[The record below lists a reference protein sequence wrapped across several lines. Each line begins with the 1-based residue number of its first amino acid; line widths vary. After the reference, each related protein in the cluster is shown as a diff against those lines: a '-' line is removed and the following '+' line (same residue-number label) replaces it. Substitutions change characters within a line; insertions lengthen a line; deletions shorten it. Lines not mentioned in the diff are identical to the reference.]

1 MLSKSTAILF
11 EIIRYSWRNSEDM
24 ERCHGYEILAYLLKQ
39 KRELITVELFELLLV
54 FIGKN
59 PHSPE

>member
-1 MLSKSTAILF
+1 LKKATAILF

-24 ERCHGYEILAYLLKQ
+24 ERSHGYEILACLLKL
-39 KRELITVELFELLLV
+39 KRDLITVDLLELLLL

-59 PHSPE
+59 PKAPE

>member
-1 MLSKSTAILF
+1 
-11 EIIRYSWRNSEDM
+11 M

-39 KRELITVELFELLLV
+39 KRELITVELFELLLT

-59 PHSPE
+59 PQSPE

>member
-1 MLSKSTAILF
+1 MF

-39 KRELITVELFELLLV
+39 KRDLITPELIELLLV